1 MNPRNNV
8 SLIGYYPDPEK
19 MGKGISYKAGEGEK
33 KSYYRGK
40 VSVRRAFKDKSGNY
54 KYDYITI
61 KCFGHNADYINNYAK
76 SGDILALQGEIQ
88 IDENY
93 EDKEGNTVYG
103 QPFVLVDNVTI
114 LSTGD
119 NNSSDKNADKT
130 KKPNAMSALE
140 KLRQKKNVVSS

>member
-1 MNPRNNV
+1 MNPRNIVN
-8 SLIGYYPDPEK
+8 LIGYYPDPEK
-19 MGKGISYKAGEGEK
+19 MGKGITYKSSEGDK

-40 VSVRRAFKDKSGNY
+40 VSVRRGFKDKNGNY
-54 KYDYITI
+54 KYDFISI

-76 SGDILALQGEIQ
+76 NGDILALQGEIQ
-88 IDENY
+88 VDDNY

-103 QPFVLVDNVTI
+103 QPFVLVDSVNI

-119 NNSSDKNADKT
+119 NSSSDKSVEKN

-140 KLRQKKNVVSS
+140 KLRQKRNVVAS